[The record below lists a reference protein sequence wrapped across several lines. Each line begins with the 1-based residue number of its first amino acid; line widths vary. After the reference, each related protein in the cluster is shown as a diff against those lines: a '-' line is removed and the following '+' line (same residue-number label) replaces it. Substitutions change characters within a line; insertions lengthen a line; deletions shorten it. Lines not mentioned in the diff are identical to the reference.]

1 MEVLIE
7 FIQFFALSFV
17 IVLIS
22 KYALVTL
29 LRKLAETLNLSP
41 KAVGNIAGVATSVPE
56 LLTVSFSAFA
66 GLVDT
71 SVFNILSSNIIN
83 FVQYIISISLNKN
96 RKGTQNKAIKIDLW
110 MVGITILIPIL
121 MLMTGIETS
130 VSIVPIFFLLFVFC
144 FYLNHNSHKLYLK
157 KQEETLGEPIRKETR
172 WLKGK
177 RRKTLMYVV
186 LLGITGIG
194 LYIVGNA
201 LSIVLSRLCKSFGI
215 PEWILGILLGFIT
228 SIPELITFFESQK
241 HYNSKENEELG
252 IVEATNNLLSS
263 NLLNLFFIQSIG
275 ILIYHMVK

>member
-41 KAVGNIAGVATSVPE
+41 KTVGNIAGVATSVPE

-83 FVQYIISISLNKN
+83 FVQYSISILLNKN
-96 RKGTQNKAIKIDLW
+96 RKGTKNKAIKIDLW
-110 MVGITILIPIL
+110 MIGITILIPIL

-130 VSIVPIFFLLFVFC
+130 VGIVPIFFLLFIFC

-177 RRKTLMYVV
+177 RRKTLMYVI
-186 LLGITGIG
+186 LLLITAIG

-201 LSIVLSRLCKSFGI
+201 LSNVLSKLCISFGI
-215 PEWILGILLGFIT
+215 PEWIIGILLGFIT

-241 HYNSKENEELG
+241 HYSSKENEELG

-275 ILIYHMVK
+275 ILIYHIVK

>member
-130 VSIVPIFFLLFVFC
+130 VSIVPIFFLLFAFC

-201 LSIVLSRLCKSFGI
+201 LSIVLSRLCESFGI

>member
-130 VSIVPIFFLLFVFC
+130 VSIVPIFFLLFAFC
-144 FYLNHNSHKLYLK
+144 FYLNYNSHKLYLK

-201 LSIVLSRLCKSFGI
+201 LSIVLSRLCESFGI

-241 HYNSKENEELG
+241 HYNTKENEELG

>member
-1 MEVLIE
+1 MKILVE
-7 FIQFFALSFV
+7 FIQFFILSFI

-41 KAVGNIAGVATSVPE
+41 KTVGNIAGAATSVPE
-56 LLTVSFSAFA
+56 FLTVSFSAVA

-83 FVQYIISISLNKN
+83 FIQYMISISLNKN
-96 RKGTQNKAIKIDLW
+96 RKGIQNKAIKIDLW

-121 MLMTGIETS
+121 MLLTGIETNI
-130 VSIVPIFFLLFVFC
+130 SIVPIFFLLFLFC
-144 FYLNHNSHKLYLK
+144 FYLNHNTHKLYLK
-157 KQEETLGEPIRKETR
+157 KQEETLGDSIRKETR

-186 LLGITGIG
+186 LLLITVIG
-194 LYIVGNA
+194 LYLVGSR
-201 LSIVLSRLCKSFGI
+201 LSSVLSRLCESFGI
-215 PEWILGILLGFIT
+215 SEWILGILLGFIT

-263 NLLNLFFIQSIG
+263 NLLNLFFIQGIG
-275 ILIYHMVK
+275 IVIYHIVK

>member
-130 VSIVPIFFLLFVFC
+130 VSIVPIFFLLFAFC

-201 LSIVLSRLCKSFGI
+201 LSIVLSRLCESFGI
-215 PEWILGILLGFIT
+215 LEWILGILLGFIT

>member
-194 LYIVGNA
+194 LYMVGNA
-201 LSIVLSRLCKSFGI
+201 LSIVLSRLCESFGI